1 MDSEIKGLDELSRKL
16 NDLAQRAER
25 LDGPHEVPL
34 SQLLNPTFLKACSRF
49 SSVDEMFQ
57 ASGFKIESGED
68 FKSIPEGE
76 WNTFVKTNTSFD
88 GWTQMLESASADW
101 TKKQLGLE

>member
-16 NDLAQRAER
+16 NDLAHRAEQ

-34 SQLLNPTFLKACSRF
+34 SQLMTPTFLRACSQF
-49 SSVDEMFQ
+49 STVDELFQ

-68 FKSIPEGE
+68 FKAIPEGE
-76 WNTFVKTNTSFD
+76 WNAFIKANTSFD
-88 GWTQMLESASADW
+88 GWKQMLESASAEW